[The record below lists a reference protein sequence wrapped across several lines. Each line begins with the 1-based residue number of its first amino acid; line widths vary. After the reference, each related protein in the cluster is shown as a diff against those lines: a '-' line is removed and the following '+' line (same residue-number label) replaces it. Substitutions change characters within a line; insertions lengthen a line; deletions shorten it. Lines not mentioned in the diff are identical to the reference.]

1 MIQQICRPKRCVYIY
16 TKVSWLTMQMLAA
29 EWNSWARASKP
40 LKKKKE
46 INSQHFHLM
55 LVGDLIKASDWLA
68 FWFIKILGRVCFESN
83 FNFSFFLCVFILRF
97 REKQNRRYASGVRF
111 WSVGHWRSKKAGRMS
126 RRIKAYVDKQNKE
139 ETVRLHKF
147 PFFSFTM
154 EFGSKPLFPSS
165 ACSFTFSFTSGWLTK
180 DENEQGLKKK
190 KNIPPPSTNPH
201 VSLPFLFNNKK
212 KMKSEKFHHKREGS
226 VSFFGFFF
234 DFYFIFFWGSSV
246 H

>member
-1 MIQQICRPKRCVYIY
+1 M
-16 TKVSWLTMQMLAA
+16 
-29 EWNSWARASKP
+29 
-40 LKKKKE
+40 
-46 INSQHFHLM
+46 
-55 LVGDLIKASDWLA
+55 
-68 FWFIKILGRVCFESN
+68 
-83 FNFSFFLCVFILRF
+83 CVFILRF
-97 REKQNRRYASGVRF
+97 QEKQNRRYASGVRF

-165 ACSFTFSFTSGWLTK
+165 ACSFTFSFYKWMTNEGWEWAGVKKRKTFLRLPPIRMSLSPFCLT
-180 DENEQGLKKK
+180 
-190 KNIPPPSTNPH
+190 
-201 VSLPFLFNNKK
+201 KK

-234 DFYFIFFWGSSV
+234 DFYFFWGFQRPLA
-246 H
+246 